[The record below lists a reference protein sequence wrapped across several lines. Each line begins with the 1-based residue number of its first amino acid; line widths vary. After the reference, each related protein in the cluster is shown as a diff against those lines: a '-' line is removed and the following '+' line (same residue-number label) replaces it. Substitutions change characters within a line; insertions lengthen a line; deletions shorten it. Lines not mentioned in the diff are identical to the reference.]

1 LRAKLRGDW
10 NCTFPKQPGLR
21 VNPTQI
27 KTKILFLRGNPFLRG
42 KLRGFGCSYE
52 DLEQKHFNDTLSF
65 CPSADEAV
73 PTGRKKIMRKN
84 KQTNQNRTEKR
95 RHANALS
102 RRPRSTQTSTT
113 GKLSWRGYY
122 GQKPTIVRNP
132 MPNMWYITVKGE
144 DYGFLANTGALFNGQ
159 RYKMNSYNP
168 SLTSTLP
175 LAPFNEYAAFS
186 NLYRVINFRCTTRW
200 SALETFPQAVV
211 TGPSTTDIGANNS
224 LILEFSTNQYW
235 KKKFISAKTGM
246 DRTIMHT
253 SINLPTYFGSNQYMF
268 DPNTAANPSAQ
279 PTTLLYYNFGT
290 FATNNVIS
298 GTEYFNSL
306 ELDVVFF
313 KKDQFYS

>member
-1 LRAKLRGDW
+1 MH
-10 NCTFPKQPGLR
+10 N
-21 VNPTQI
+21 
-27 KTKILFLRGNPFLRG
+27 
-42 KLRGFGCSYE
+42 
-52 DLEQKHFNDTLSF
+52 
-65 CPSADEAV
+65 
-73 PTGRKKIMRKN
+73 
-84 KQTNQNRTEKR
+84 
-95 RHANALS
+95 
-102 RRPRSTQTSTT
+102 
-113 GKLSWRGYY
+113 
-122 GQKPTIVRNP
+122 
-132 MPNMWYITVKGE
+132 
-144 DYGFLANTGALFNGQ
+144 
-159 RYKMNSYNP
+159 
-168 SLTSTLP
+168 
-175 LAPFNEYAAFS
+175 
-186 NLYRVINFRCTTRW
+186 RW